1 MRSDYHIYIDHVNA
15 SFVFGHGLIPG
26 RIEVRMITS
35 YARIAVFLLALGLAE
50 PAEAADTTW
59 VATAKVTAERV
70 SQQLERHWGE
80 QRLTPSQPVSD
91 LELLRRAWLDLTG
104 QVPSVAELERAS
116 ADTQPDR
123 RQTWLIELIESPEFS
138 LHFGRVLDVWI
149 QTNHAGDERF
159 LNWLRDEV
167 EQRRSWDAIFR
178 QLLIPSAQNDDGKLA
193 ARFLT
198 KRVKS
203 IDQLT
208 SDTAR
213 VFFGVDITCARCH
226 DHPLVED
233 WKQDHYYG
241 LAAFLHRA
249 TEQGKNSGVVID
261 KPDGEVTFARRTG
274 QQQTASLM
282 FLSGRQIEPV
292 AKQNR
297 RELLVSTALAEQR
310 FFSRAAANR
319 VWAWF
324 FGRGLIHPVDQ
335 MHAANAAS
343 VPAVLDT
350 LAEGFVESGYDL
362 RQLVG
367 AIVLCRAYELS
378 SRLEQGDVPP
388 ESFAAY
394 RLKPLTPWQWSLSFE
409 TVTGGVSD
417 ASSLARNDRR
427 EAYLQRDKSAAEIV
441 KQIDPAGEHFQ
452 SNHYQATTVE
462 ALYLAHHPNMQQRLE
477 PLDGNLAARLAALK
491 SLDARVSLAWRSILG
506 REPNLNERRTIES
519 YWTHELGTD
528 TQRIAALI
536 WSLVTS
542 SEFRFNH

>member
-1 MRSDYHIYIDHVNA
+1 MATIYP
-15 SFVFGHGLIPG
+15 LIAAFAL
-26 RIEVRMITS
+26 TF
-35 YARIAVFLLALGLAE
+35 AV
-50 PAEAADTTW
+50 AEAAETSEPTWLSSAQTT
-59 VATAKVTAERV
+59 ASQV
-70 SQQLERHWGE
+70 SRHLERHWQE
-80 QRLTPSQPVSD
+80 QRLTPSRPVDD
-91 LELLRRAWLDLTG
+91 LQLLRRAWLDLAG
-104 QVPSVAELERAS
+104 RVPTLVELDHARI
-116 ADTQPDR
+116 DTRPER
-123 RQTWLIELIESPEFS
+123 RQAWLVELIESPEFA
-138 LHFGRVLDVWI
+138 LHFGRVLDAWI
-149 QTNHAGDERF
+149 QGNHAGDERF
-159 LNWLRDEV
+159 LSWLRQAL
-167 EQRRSWDAIFR
+167 EQRRTWDAIFR
-178 QLLIPSAQNDDGKLA
+178 QVLVPGTDTDDGKLA

-226 DHPLVED
+226 DHPLVDE

-261 KPDGEVTFARRTG
+261 KSEGEVTFARRTG

-282 FLSGRQIEPV
+282 FLSGRQIESE

-310 FFSRAAANR
+310 FLSRAAANR

-335 MHAANAAS
+335 MHVANSAAI
-343 VPAVLDT
+343 PAVLDT
-350 LAEGFVESGYDL
+350 LAEGFVASGYDL

-367 AIVLCRAYELS
+367 AIVLSRAYERS
-378 SRLEQGDVPP
+378 SRLEHGDVPP

-394 RLKPLTPWQWSLSFE
+394 RLKPLTPWQWSLSFT
-409 TVTGGVSD
+409 TVAGSVPEAMNL
-417 ASSLARNDRR
+417 ASRDRR
-427 EAYLQRDKSAAEIV
+427 ESYLEHEKSAAEFV
-441 KQIDPAGEHFQ
+441 AHVDPAGEHFQ
-452 SNHYQATTVE
+452 SSLYQATTVE
-462 ALYLAHHPNMQQRLE
+462 ALYLAHHPALQQRLE
-477 PLDGNLAARLAALK
+477 PVAGNLAARLAALP
-491 SLDARVSLAWRSILG
+491 SLDARASLAWRTILG
-506 REPNLNERRTIES
+506 REPTVSERKSIES
-519 YWTHELGTD
+519 YWSKDAATD
-528 TQRIAALI
+528 AQRIAALI